1 VGAALDGIGAPWYVG
16 GSVASSLHGI
26 PRATQDADVV
36 AALRSGD
43 GRWLV
48 ETLGAEFYADSHAA
62 EQAIG
67 AGRSFNVIH
76 LQTMFKIDVFV
87 LHDDA
92 YGRRAMSSRL
102 LRIVSEDPA
111 VSLPVATAEDT
122 VAHKLYWYRLADER
136 SEKQWRDLVGVLK
149 TLAGEVDVERL
160 RLACAD
166 LGVDD
171 LVDAALIAA
180 GAGPRS

>member
-1 VGAALDGIGAPWYVG
+1 
-16 GSVASSLHGI
+16 
-26 PRATQDADVV
+26 
-36 AALRSGD
+36 
-43 GRWLV
+43 
-48 ETLGAEFYADSHAA
+48 
-62 EQAIG
+62 
-67 AGRSFNVIH
+67 
-76 LQTMFKIDVFV
+76 MFKIDVFV